1 MLVPREPFSLDAK
14 FLDGYRGRDPAWSG
28 LGELVYYRTYSNP
41 LPAGGTEDFWQTCAR
56 VIEGMYQIQKGH
68 CKRLGLPWS
77 DEKAQASAQEAYTRM
92 FAFKWLPP
100 GRGLSKM
107 GTDYLFKYGGAALFN
122 CGAYSTIN
130 IGNRNVPNAFSRPF
144 TWTLIMSMLGVGVG
158 IDTRGAGTV
167 SIINPTRTDEP
178 YIIPDSREGWAD
190 YLQRILESYV
200 DYSVA
205 LPNNVDY
212 SLIRPLGAPIKGFGG
227 TASGP
232 EALQK
237 ISSRIHTLMR
247 MYMGKLV
254 DSRFIVDL
262 TNSIGECV
270 VAGGTRRSSQITFST
285 IDDDK
290 FMRLKDWN
298 NPESRQWPR
307 WASNNSVFVDV
318 DSDFSQAAAL
328 TANNGE
334 PGYLFLENA
343 RKYGRMA
350 DAPDYKDAKIVHT
363 NPCQPAHAT
372 VLTPTGMSTMGAL
385 KVGDTI
391 WSGSNWTRVVNKIS
405 TGVKQ
410 VYEYHTRAGIFIGTP
425 NHRVVSS
432 GEKIE
437 VGIAHTI
444 DTAQGPGSSGEL
456 DPQDILDG
464 LVIGDGCRRSD
475 KTRDLPNKRV
485 LLCIGANDQDY
496 FQSEV
501 AHLIHEDYSHKSMH
515 VVTTTV
521 QYEEVPVLQE
531 RVVPSRFYFGDTVKM
546 RGFLRGL
553 YSANGSLCNARVTL
567 KSVNIYLI
575 YEIQEMLSVLGI
587 QSYYTVNKPAKVR
600 FRNGEY
606 LCAESY
612 DLNITTARTK
622 FAELIGF
629 IQRYKTEKLNALCE
643 TVTPPR
649 RTKVSFEIT
658 DRVDLGELKVF
669 DITVDAA
676 EHTYWSGGLLVSNC
690 GEIGLFSGELCN
702 LVETFPHNCDS
713 YEDYERTLKFAY
725 LYSKTV
731 TLVPT
736 HDEET
741 NAVMLRNRRIGCSQ
755 SGIQDSIAKIGLREH
770 LKWSDQGYKYIQKLD
785 GIYSDWLCIPRSIKT
800 TTLKPSGSVSKV
812 ASCREGIHHEKSEYI
827 LQAIRIH
834 NTSPLIKPLRDA
846 NYRVEEAVNEPNTVV
861 VYFPIHSP
869 KQRPAETI
877 TMWEQLELGALMQ
890 YYWCDNLCSQTID
903 FDKVKEGPYIQQAL
917 EMYAHRIK
925 GTSFL
930 PRDDHGYVQAPKT
943 PITKEEYATYVAT
956 LKPYSLRGLQGHDT
970 DERYCS
976 NGICEINVE
985 PSEGTEK

>member
-1 MLVPREPFSLDAK
+1 MLVPREPFSLDST
-14 FLDGYRGRDPAWSG
+14 FLDKYRGRDPRWSG

-41 LPAGGTEDFWQTCAR
+41 LPEGGTEDFWQTCQR

-77 DEKAQASAQEAYTRM
+77 DAKAQGSAQEAFERM

-100 GRGLSKM
+100 GRGLARM
-107 GTDYLFKYGGAALFN
+107 GTDHLFKFGGASLFN
-122 CGAYSTIN
+122 CGAYTTAN
-130 IGNRNVPNAFSRPF
+130 IGNRNIPNAFSRPW

-178 YIIPDSREGWAD
+178 YVIPDSREGWSD
-190 YLQRILESYV
+190 YLQRVLESYV
-200 DYSVA
+200 DYNVS

-237 ISSRIHTLMR
+237 ISERIHTLMR
-247 MYMGKLV
+247 MYMGKPV

-270 VAGGTRRSSQITFST
+270 VAGGTRRSSQILFST
-285 IDDDK
+285 VDDEQ
-290 FMRLKDWN
+290 FMRLKDWS
-298 NPESRQWPR
+298 NPESTQWPR

-318 DSDFSQAAAL
+318 DSDFSKAAAL

-343 RKYGRMA
+343 RKYGRMS
-350 DAPDYKDAKIVHT
+350 DPPDYRDTKIVHT
-363 NPCQPAHAT
+363 NPC
-372 VLTPTGMSTMGAL
+372 
-385 KVGDTI
+385 
-391 WSGSNWTRVVNKIS
+391 
-405 TGVKQ
+405 
-410 VYEYHTRAGIFIGTP
+410 
-425 NHRVVSS
+425 
-432 GEKIE
+432 
-437 VGIAHTI
+437 
-444 DTAQGPGSSGEL
+444 
-456 DPQDILDG
+456 
-464 LVIGDGCRRSD
+464 
-475 KTRDLPNKRV
+475 
-485 LLCIGANDQDY
+485 
-496 FQSEV
+496 
-501 AHLIHEDYSHKSMH
+501 
-515 VVTTTV
+515 
-521 QYEEVPVLQE
+521 
-531 RVVPSRFYFGDTVKM
+531 
-546 RGFLRGL
+546 
-553 YSANGSLCNARVTL
+553 
-567 KSVNIYLI
+567 
-575 YEIQEMLSVLGI
+575 
-587 QSYYTVNKPAKVR
+587 
-600 FRNGEY
+600 
-606 LCAESY
+606 
-612 DLNITTARTK
+612 
-622 FAELIGF
+622 
-629 IQRYKTEKLNALCE
+629 
-643 TVTPPR
+643 
-649 RTKVSFEIT
+649 
-658 DRVDLGELKVF
+658 
-669 DITVDAA
+669 
-676 EHTYWSGGLLVSNC
+676 
-690 GEIGLFSGELCN
+690 GEISLMSAELCN

-800 TTLKPSGSVSKV
+800 TTVKPSGSISKV

-827 LQAIRIH
+827 LQSIRIH
-834 NTSPLIKPLRDA
+834 NSSPLIKPLRDA
-846 NYRVEEAVNEPNTVV
+846 NYRIEEAINEPNTVV

-877 TMWEQLELGALMQ
+877 TMWEQIELGALMQ
-890 YYWCDNLCSQTID
+890 YYWADNLVSQTVD
-903 FDKVKEGPYIQQAL
+903 FDKTTEGPYIQQVL

-930 PRDDHGYVQAPKT
+930 PRNDHGYAQAPKT
-943 PITKEEYATYVAT
+943 PITKEEYDAYVAT

-970 DERYCS
+970 EERYCS
-976 NGICEINVE
+976 NGVCEIPINADQAAE
-985 PSEGTEK
+985 